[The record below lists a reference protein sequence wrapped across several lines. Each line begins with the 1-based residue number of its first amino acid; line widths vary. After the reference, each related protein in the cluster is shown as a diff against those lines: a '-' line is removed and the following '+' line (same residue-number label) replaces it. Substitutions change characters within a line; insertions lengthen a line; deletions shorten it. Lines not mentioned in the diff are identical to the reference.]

1 MNSIRS
7 DKPGIEA
14 KARASGSGGP
24 DVKPLR
30 LPVPV
35 PLLFQLS
42 RPLATMEDVDSLT
55 AQLDSARARGCL

>member
-7 DKPGIEA
+7 DKPGIEG
-14 KARASGSGGP
+14 KAPAAESGGP
-24 DVKPLR
+24 DVKALR

-42 RPLATMEDVDSLT
+42 RPLATMEDVESLA